1 MAFSN
6 IRNTVLFI
14 ITIIVIFI
22 LPIFYRNDYLLR
34 IFGIMAIYSIIA
46 ISWDILYG
54 FAGQLSFGHA
64 ALMGVGAYTSALLNL
79 NFGFSV
85 WLCIIMGGLLSAL
98 IGLVFAFPSLRLR
111 GPYFVISTIAIS
123 ETLRLIANN
132 WIEVT
137 NGPYGLYKF
146 SPLLNDPLQSYLL
159 CLCVMIICILF
170 AYYIIKSRIGLAFQ
184 SIREDEVL
192 ASACGINTTFFKV
205 LAFFISAF
213 LAGLGGALYAHY
225 VVIVTPTI
233 MGSSISCLIMAMVL
247 VGGKGTIIGP
257 VIGAITLYS
266 LIESLRFL
274 GVVYNLVITS
284 IIIILIILFFPGGI
298 AELFKTIKSISHLKS
313 ITFSNLKIKKI
324 IFTYHGDD

>member
-1 MAFSN
+1 M
-6 IRNTVLFI
+6 
-14 ITIIVIFI
+14 
-22 LPIFYRNDYLLR
+22 
-34 IFGIMAIYSIIA
+34 A

-54 FAGQLSFGHA
+54 FTGQLSFGHA

-79 NFGFSV
+79 NFGLSV
-85 WLCIIMGGLLSAL
+85 WLCIIIGGLLSAL
-98 IGLVFAFPSLRLR
+98 IGLVFALPSLRLR

-123 ETLRLIANN
+123 ETFRLIANN
-132 WIEVT
+132 WVEVT

-146 SPLLNDPLQSYLL
+146 SPLLVDSLQSYLL
-159 CLCVMIICILF
+159 CLCIMIICILF

-184 SIREDEVL
+184 TIREDEIL

-213 LAGLGGALYAHY
+213 FAGLSGALYAHY

-233 MGSSISCLIMAMVL
+233 MGSAISCLIMAMTL

-298 AELFKTIKSISHLKS
+298 AQLFENIKSTSHFKL
-313 ITFSNLKIKKI
+313 IAFSNLKIKKTK
-324 IFTYHGDD
+324 FTYHRDDKYVKSNKFN